1 MRRQTGAISEMLV
14 DFAVACLRAM
24 PFRPKMI
31 FASLVGRMLF
41 LLWRSRRADAV
52 YWSSRAIGLP
62 LDDPE
67 TVATARRSFANFA
80 KFSMDFVDSA
90 VLPRRQRVA
99 AKLRQM
105 ENKEVLENAA
115 KDPRGCLLVS
125 AHIGNWELLGSWVS
139 LLGRDLYVVALP
151 LPANSLNK
159 LAIEVREN
167 AGMGLIDTSGAAS
180 GILRALTRGD
190 WVAIL
195 ADRPVSER
203 GERVEFLGRRDH
215 HPIGAV
221 RLAKRA
227 RVPIVVGACWSDGS
241 GGYYGKL
248 FDAIETDDPAVTA
261 EDAMSAALRHVESV
275 IRQLPDQWYIAYTS
289 NPSEDDAN

>member
-1 MRRQTGAISEMLV
+1 MLV

-24 PFRPKMI
+24 PFRPKMVM
-31 FASLVGRMLF
+31 ASLAGRALF
-41 LLWRSRRADAV
+41 LLWRSRRAEAI

-62 LDDPE
+62 SENAE

-80 KFSMDFVDSA
+80 KFSMDFVDSSA
-90 VLPRRQRVA
+90 LPRRQRVA
-99 AKLRQM
+99 TKLHRL

-125 AHIGNWELLGSWVS
+125 AHVGNWELLGSWVS
-139 LLGRDLYVVALP
+139 LLERNLYVVALP
-151 LPANSLNK
+151 LPAASLNK

-180 GILRALTRGD
+180 GILRTLTRGD

-227 RVPIVVGACWSDGS
+227 RVPIVVGACWSCGS
-241 GGYYGKL
+241 GGYEGKL
-248 FDAIETDDPAVTA
+248 FDPIETDDPSVTA

-275 IRQLPDQWYIAYTS
+275 IRRVPDQWYIAYTS
-289 NPSEDDAN
+289 NPAEDDVT

>member
-1 MRRQTGAISEMLV
+1 MLV
-14 DFAVACLRAM
+14 DFAVACLRAL
-24 PFRPKMI
+24 PFRPKMTI
-31 FASLVGRMLF
+31 ASLVGRALF
-41 LLWRSRRADAV
+41 LLWRSRRADAI
-52 YWSSRAIGLP
+52 YWSSRAIGL
-62 LDDPE
+62 DPEDAE

-90 VLPRRQRVA
+90 ALPRRRRVEL
-99 AKLRQM
+99 KLRWL

-125 AHIGNWELLGSWVS
+125 AHVGNWELLGSWVS
-139 LLGRDLYVVALP
+139 LLGRNLYVVALP
-151 LPANSLNK
+151 LPAVSFNK
-159 LAIEVREN
+159 LAVEVRKN

-180 GILRALTRGD
+180 GILRTLTRGD

-203 GERVEFLGRRDH
+203 GECVEFLGRRDH

-241 GGYYGKL
+241 GGYRGKL
-248 FDAIETDDPAVTA
+248 FDPIETDDPSVTA
-261 EDAMSAALRHVESV
+261 EDAMSAALGHVESV
-275 IRQLPDQWYIAYTS
+275 IRRVPDQWYIAYTS
-289 NPSEDDAN
+289 NPTEDDAS